1 MRLRDCHHP
10 ERRPFVLL
18 VYCVLSACSACAT
31 PGPPVEAP
39 PPATAT
45 AALAPAAGEPG
56 PRAGL
61 APGLGF
67 FHPLKADGEDLAK
80 LCAGVP
86 PEKRERVHVFLVNG
100 VDPLW
105 LGNLNGL
112 ADYLRALGFKHT
124 ACGQMTH
131 TPAYG
136 QRIRTLRREDP
147 GARVALLGFSAGAN
161 CVRELAWRLK
171 EDQVPVDLLVYLGG
185 DTIRNVPRSRPE
197 NVGRILNI
205 TGHGLVFYGYD
216 LLFRGDQID
225 GARNLRLDA
234 RHFCLPSQR
243 EAIDALVREL
253 LALADAAPVP

>member
-1 MRLRDCHHP
+1 MRLRDCYHP

-18 VYCVLSACSACAT
+18 VYLVLSACSAGLAQA
-31 PGPPVEAP
+31 PAVEAP
-39 PPATAT
+39 PPAPG
-45 AALAPAAGEPG
+45 AAAPAPTAG
-56 PRAGL
+56 
-61 APGLGF
+61 APGLPARSAAGLGF
-67 FHPLKADGEDLAK
+67 LHPLKVDGDDLAR

-86 PEKRERVHVFLVNG
+86 PEQRARVYVFLVNG
-100 VDPLW
+100 ADPLW

-136 QRIRTLRREDP
+136 QQIRKLRREDP

-161 CVRELAWRLK
+161 CVRELAQRLK

-205 TGHGLVFYGYD
+205 TGHGYVFYGYD

-234 RHFCLPSQR
+234 RHICLPSQR

-253 LALADAAPVP
+253 LALAGAAPAP